1 MSRHGETNNTNTFC
15 REYSLSMEDLRLWF
29 LETRICRLWNNITE
43 ESWMDFMA
51 EENRKNKK
59 LMLEFLDSSHNSDI
73 LYLTRSA
80 HMEERQVEVDDLEE
94 EEMSDAESTV
104 SVKMEMVEVIKLQ
117 MSVEMPESLH
127 PHKMD
132 LIMVGKVKPVRVPN
146 PSTKKDGRK
155 EVMIM
160 MIIMII
166 MIMMIMITISDVQIS
181 GRHDG
186 GPGPCRHHGRPPVPE
201 W

>member
-1 MSRHGETNNTNTFC
+1 
-15 REYSLSMEDLRLWF
+15 MEDLRLWF

-59 LMLEFLDSSHNSDI
+59 LLLEFLDSSHNSDI

-80 HMEERQVEVDDLEE
+80 HMEERQVEGEDLEE

-104 SVKMEMVEVIKLQ
+104 SLKMEMVEVIKLQ
-117 MSVEMPESLH
+117 MSLEMPESLH

-155 EVMIM
+155 EV
-160 MIIMII
+160 
-166 MIMMIMITISDVQIS
+166 ISFLMNKTKNVSSSEQAEKGAEKDQM
-181 GRHDG
+181 RTLFQ
-186 GPGPCRHHGRPPVPE
+186 
-201 W
+201 

>member
-1 MSRHGETNNTNTFC
+1 
-15 REYSLSMEDLRLWF
+15 MEDLRLWF

-181 GRHDG
+181 GRDDG